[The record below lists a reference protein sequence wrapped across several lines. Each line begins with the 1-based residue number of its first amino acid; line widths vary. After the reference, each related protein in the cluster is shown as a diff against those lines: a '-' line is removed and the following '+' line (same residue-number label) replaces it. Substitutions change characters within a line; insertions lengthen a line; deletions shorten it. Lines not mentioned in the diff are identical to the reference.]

1 MSLWDDA
8 APIHR
13 NIGDLNTLASLLNN
27 GWDEPAAIRRL
38 FKDDR
43 YLSGVNTNWNHS
55 KNDTTYRVF
64 IEKTSGRVEVV
75 CFGMNT
81 LDNTRVGIYTNQTEL
96 PQWIQDRLAVLI
108 MIDPTPPA
116 REIEGVGVRV
126 NQETFWVFSP
136 PD

>member
-43 YLSGVNTNWNHS
+43 YLSGVNT
-55 KNDTTYRVF
+55 RLQ
-64 IEKTSGRVEVV
+64 G
-75 CFGMNT
+75 
-81 LDNTRVGIYTNQTEL
+81 
-96 PQWIQDRLAVLI
+96 DR
-108 MIDPTPPA
+108 
-116 REIEGVGVRV
+116 RWR
-126 NQETFWVFSP
+126 
-136 PD
+136 